1 MAKTKFSKKGKKG
14 KVLRSPQ
21 EKKAASSH
29 KGEKNQK
36 WKEEAME
43 RAFQLW
49 DENDSLPP
57 GKKWSMRAIAKHV
70 QVPKTTIIERLS
82 QRRKGKGHI
91 AGGARQ
97 PRVLS
102 PGKSSGSPSGSF

>member
-21 EKKAASSH
+21 EKRAASSH
-29 KGEKNQK
+29 KGQKNQT

-57 GKKWSMRAIAKHV
+57 GKKWSMRAIAKEV
-70 QVPKTTIIERLS
+70 GIPKTTIIERLS

-91 AGGARQ
+91 AGGKRQ

-102 PGKSSGSPSGSF
+102 AGKSSGSPSGSF